1 MGWPKREDSRI
12 VDQNVDVPVSE
23 FHRSSRDFP
32 RACRVPKVKRYKVCF
47 ASCCADFGNRIFA
60 TIGIAT
66 DDYDMDAKL
75 SQFIGCRT
83 ANTACSPCNECC
95 RRIISHFA
103 SSLNLKPN
111 IYVPR
116 RGQKTGR
123 GTRPI
128 LLLTPTTARPVNT
141 GSYRLVRPGDA
152 ASNGLKIR

>member
-23 FHRSSRDFP
+23 FHCSSRDFP
-32 RACRVPKVKRYKVCF
+32 RARRVPKVKRYKVCF
-47 ASCCADFGNRIFA
+47 ASCCADFGNRLFA

-83 ANTACSPCNECC
+83 ANTACPPRNKCC

-111 IYVPR
+111 IYIPR
-116 RGQKTGR
+116 LGRKTGN
-123 GTRPI
+123 G
-128 LLLTPTTARPVNT
+128 AH
-141 GSYRLVRPGDA
+141 LVEIIEEDRVA
-152 ASNGLKIR
+152 T